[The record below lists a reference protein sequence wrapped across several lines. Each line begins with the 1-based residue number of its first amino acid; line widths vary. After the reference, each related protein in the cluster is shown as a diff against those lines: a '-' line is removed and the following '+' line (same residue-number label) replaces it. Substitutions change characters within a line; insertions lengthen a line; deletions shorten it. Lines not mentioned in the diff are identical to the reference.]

1 MVNVTT
7 LSIPPPEGT
16 NFMSTSAAAPA
27 RTASAHDTPRRG
39 LLKAAGTTAA
49 VATAANLAIWAI
61 TDALVDV
68 PERFTPLQPGSIVFM
83 TLLGVALAAGFLR
96 LLAGRTDRPAETF
109 RRIVPVALVLSLI
122 PDIGIWASGAYE
134 GAAEA
139 QTVLPLMAMHVLAAA
154 AVLQILPT
162 AFPRRSK

>member
-1 MVNVTT
+1 
-7 LSIPPPEGT
+7 
-16 NFMSTSAAAPA
+16 MSTQTSAPA
-27 RTASAHDTPRRG
+27 RTALAAKNAPRRG
-39 LLKAAGTTAA
+39 LLAAAATTAA
-49 VATAANLAIWAI
+49 VATAANLAIYAL

-68 PERFTPLQPGSIVFM
+68 PERFTPLQPGSVVFI

-96 LLAGRTDRPAETF
+96 LLAGKTDRPAETF

-139 QTVLPLMAMHVLAAA
+139 QTVLPLMAMHVVAAA
-154 AVLQILPT
+154 AAWLLLPT
-162 AFPRRSK
+162 ALPRRSK